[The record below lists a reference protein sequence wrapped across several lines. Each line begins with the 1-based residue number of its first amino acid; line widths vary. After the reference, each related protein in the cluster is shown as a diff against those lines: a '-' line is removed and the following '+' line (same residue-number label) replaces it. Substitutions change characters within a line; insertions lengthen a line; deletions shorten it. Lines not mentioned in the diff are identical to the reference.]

1 MAVPR
6 LTGHTPRVP
15 QPSAPLNWT
24 TAGRIMRCAYC
35 ARDFLY
41 DGRLTAECDACRLA
55 VVLTER
61 DSARSAGQFIL
72 AVALAEAALLIAG
85 CLWAVAHLGG

>member
-15 QPSAPLNWT
+15 QGATFGVPS
-24 TAGRIMRCAYC
+24 GRIMRCAYC
-35 ARDFLY
+35 SKDFLY

-61 DSARSAGQFIL
+61 DSARSAGQFVL
-72 AVALAEAALLIAG
+72 AIALAEAALLIAG